1 MIRRLLWLGVGIG
14 VGVVVVRVIT
24 KQARKLT
31 PAGLAGSAQESIGHA
46 AGNMRSFVDDVRDFT
61 AEREDE
67 LHAAFEDGVSF
78 EPVALPWAHGVGGRF
93 YQFKQQQEGEQQ
105 R

>member
-14 VGVVVVRVIT
+14 VGVVVVRLVT
-24 KQARKLT
+24 RQARKFT
-31 PAGLAGSAQESIGHA
+31 PAGLAGTAQESIGHA
-46 AGNMRSFVDDVRDFT
+46 AGSVRSFMDDVRDGM
-61 AEREDE
+61 ADREDQ
-67 LHAAFEDGVSF
+67 LFAAFEDGVSI
-78 EPVALPWAHGVGGRF
+78 EPVDLGWAHGVGSKF